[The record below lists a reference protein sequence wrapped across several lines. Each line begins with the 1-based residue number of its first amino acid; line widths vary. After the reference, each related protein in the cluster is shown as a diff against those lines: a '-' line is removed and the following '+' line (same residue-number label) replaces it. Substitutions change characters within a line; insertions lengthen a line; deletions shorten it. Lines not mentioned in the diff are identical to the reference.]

1 MGTTFFTTGL
11 YFALFDSLTVK
22 TKSYIGKIPTF
33 HLSQS
38 ICSDK
43 VSAPLP
49 TNANQVCL
57 IISAMNGI
65 AKDNSK
71 SKSSLKPSGR
81 CFSNFCSPICSA
93 LTAQLGNLGTFIEL
107 GSTPRLPS
115 STSKDSVH
123 STLYDS

>member
-11 YFALFDSLTVK
+11 YFTPFDSLTVK
-22 TKSYIGKIPTF
+22 TESYIGKILMF
-33 HLSQS
+33 CLSQL
-38 ICSDK
+38 IHSDK

-49 TNANQVCL
+49 TNANQACL

-65 AKDNSK
+65 VKDDSK
-71 SKSSLKPSGR
+71 SKSSLKPSGH

-93 LTAQLGNLGTFIEL
+93 STTRLGNLGTFIEL
-107 GSTPRLPS
+107 GCTPRLPS
-115 STSKDSVH
+115 STSEDSVH

>member
-11 YFALFDSLTVK
+11 YFTPFDSLTVK
-22 TKSYIGKIPTF
+22 TESYIGEIPTF

-49 TNANQVCL
+49 TNVNQACL
-57 IISAMNGI
+57 IISATNGF

-71 SKSSLKPSGR
+71 SKSSLMPSGR
-81 CFSNFCSPICSA
+81 CFSNFCSPICS
-93 LTAQLGNLGTFIEL
+93 TSTTQLGNLGTFIEL
-107 GSTPRLPS
+107 GS
-115 STSKDSVH
+115 
-123 STLYDS
+123 